1 MRSAKRTLTAQATLA
16 FLEFLVGLS
25 AILGTAAVLLVAA
38 VAVHA
43 LDAGASRAGI
53 GPAFGTVG
61 THLVAVTA
69 LLVLLAAARFVVV
82 EYRRFLDRAPGPDGP
97 FLLAVGPLVG
107 VAVPLGY
114 VVYAKASLQ
123 SPWPLLG
130 IAVVSAHALAYRTI
144 AAWSGTARFA
154 RLGELTGVVA
164 GVPTVVTLVTVL
176 TEGVLFGPLDDA
188 GRLLLATPGWGLLPR
203 DGRFLVA
210 FPLVIAVAFRVYRYL
225 WRTDRVDVPD
235 PDLPRV
241 GVSVPDDWVR
251 AVERRVSVPTLTDVA
266 LATTDRLGDYVAD
279 RRRRT
284 DTGVPPDAPPVPTPV
299 GSRGSRSDGAGRDAP
314 SGSPRESVDLGP
326 RPPATPSSD
335 ASPSASSQS
344 SSSPSSSSP
353 SSPKSDPSTSD
364 AATTASTASTSS
376 TADTSSSG
384 SDTPGSADRAQAAV
398 GAEEA
403 NADPDDDET
412 ADSEATESDA
422 DPASATE
429 APSTSTSEGEA
440 PSGESSGDEGDAD
453 SESDEAASSG
463 AAEGDDSQ
471 TRIYTP
477 EPGSGDAASSDGAA
491 VETCPACEADVP
503 SDGTYAF
510 CPLCGHEL

>member
-1 MRSAKRTLTAQATLA
+1 MRSAKRTLTAQATIA
-16 FLEFLVGLS
+16 FLELLVGLS
-25 AILGTAAVLLVAA
+25 AILATVAVLLVAA

-43 LDAGASRAGI
+43 IGAGASRAGI

-61 THLVAVTA
+61 THLVAVAA

-97 FLLAVGPLVG
+97 ILLAVGPLVG
-107 VAVPLGY
+107 VTVPFGY
-114 VVYAKASLQ
+114 AVYATASLQ
-123 SPWPLLG
+123 PPWPLLG
-130 IAVVSAHALAYRTI
+130 VAVVSAHALAYRTI

-154 RLGELTGVVA
+154 GLGELAGVVA
-164 GVPTVVTLVTVL
+164 GVPTLVTLVTLL

-210 FPLVIAVAFRVYRYL
+210 FPLFVAVAFRVYRYL

-235 PDLPRV
+235 PDLPTV

-266 LATTDRLGDYVAD
+266 LTTTDRLGDYVAD

-326 RPPATPSSD
+326 RPPASPSSD
-335 ASPSASSQS
+335 ASPSASS
-344 SSSPSSSSP
+344 SSPSSSP
-353 SSPKSDPSTSD
+353 EADPSTSD
-364 AATTASTASTSS
+364 APSTASTASTRS

-384 SDTPGSADRAQAAV
+384 SDTPGSADRARTAA

-403 NADPDDDET
+403 NADPDGDDEA
-412 ADSEATESDA
+412 ADSEAAESDA

-429 APSTSTSEGEA
+429 APSTPTSDGEA
-440 PSGESSGDEGDAD
+440 PSGESSADEGDAD
-453 SESDEAASSG
+453 SGSDEAASPG

-477 EPGSGDAASSDGAA
+477 EPGSGDAAASDGAA